1 MRFRLRNQEGASLIE
16 FALIMPLLVLLILG
30 IVDAGWAFFQNL
42 EVRHGAREVARMAVV
57 DLDPGGSGATQEAR
71 LINEACARMTADDK
85 VWVALYY
92 DGTDI
97 GDTVTA
103 VVVRQHSSLTGILPF
118 FDNIQ
123 LSSEVEMRI
132 EQPPDWSEVADGVTP
147 PVANPS
153 GAGMQQCP

>member
-1 MRFRLRNQEGASLIE
+1 
-16 FALIMPLLVLLILG
+16 MPLLVLLILG

-42 EVRHGAREVARMAVV
+42 EVRHGARELARMAVV
-57 DLDPGGSGATQEAR
+57 DFDPSGPGATQEAR
-71 LINEACARMTADDK
+71 LINEACVRMTADDT
-85 VWVALYY
+85 VWMALYRA
-92 DGTDI
+92 DDTGNGNDNDI
-97 GDTVTA
+97 GDLVTA
-103 VVVRQHSSLTGILPF
+103 VAIRQHSSLTGILPF

-123 LSSEVEMRI
+123 LSSVVEMRI